1 MAINLNKN
9 YMGLQAG
16 TVVGLSTPVESGLI
30 ASGMATANASKA
42 NITPGAITYQG
53 TQGTVVFGAGASSL
67 VITNPLIDANT
78 KVGAA
83 IAQAAADAT
92 MTSIARIVPA
102 AGSVTIYANAAAT
115 AATVVDWVI
124 DAAPGLTVIN

>member
-9 YMGLQAG
+9 YMGLLAG
-16 TVVGLSTPVESGLI
+16 TVVGLTTAIESALI

-42 NITPGAITYQG
+42 NITAGNITYQG
-53 TQGTVVFGAGASSL
+53 IQGTVVFGAGATS
-67 VITNPLIDANT
+67 VTITNPLIDANT
-78 KVGAA
+78 KVVAN

-92 MTSIARIVPA
+92 MTSIPRIVAA

-115 AATVVDWVI
+115 AATVVDWTIV
-124 DAAPGLTVIN
+124 ALPGMTVAN

>member
-16 TVVGLSTPVESGLI
+16 TVVGLSTPVEAGLI

-78 KVGAA
+78 KVNAV
-83 IAQAAADAT
+83 ICQAAADAT
-92 MTSIARIVPA
+92 MTSIPRIVPA

-115 AATVVDWVI
+115 AATVVDWNI
-124 DAAPGLTVIN
+124 DAGPGMTVAN